1 MGFILA
7 VASIRISSG
16 RRGIRKGSWAIVTCL
31 WSLSLLMIEGLS
43 DEGSEPRL
51 QLGVSVR

>member
-31 WSLSLLMIEGLS
+31 WFLSLLMIEGLS